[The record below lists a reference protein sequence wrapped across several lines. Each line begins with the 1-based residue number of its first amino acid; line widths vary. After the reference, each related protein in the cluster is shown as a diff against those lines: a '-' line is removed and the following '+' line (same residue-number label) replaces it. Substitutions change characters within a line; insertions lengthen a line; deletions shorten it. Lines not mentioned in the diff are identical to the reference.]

1 MDFRSLVDQVK
12 SAFVIGKG
20 NTYLHGGMP
29 GRQEAQGQYEQ
40 QQNPA
45 AQAAYV
51 QNNQSYQS
59 PYQQPANP
67 YAANQQG
74 YPQTQQPDFYG
85 QTQEAYGYPQQQA
98 AVQGQPWQQASAPVG
113 QQGFSQP
120 YGQTQNQQPE
130 ARQSA
135 GYETQMDPYAQESG
149 RNRRSRQHQETKQ
162 PDPVYAQQQA
172 AAQNIVQFPG
182 AAPQTSQEASSGID
196 AYVINVF
203 NINSCRQAMSCLRRG
218 QCTLIVMD
226 QLVDKAEIRRYVDM
240 LTGACYALNG
250 TMTRLSSKIGFYIMA
265 PAAMTVYTD
274 PTTSNANTPQPR
286 PPQAPLYQG
295 PSAQSYQAGRPAN
308 EFSQQSAYPPA
319 PQMNFAAQQQQQQ
332 QQQAQPR
339 QEVYEQNQQQEY
351 QQPAASA
358 YPPYG
363 DDSQRYAAQ

>member
-1 MDFRSLVDQVK
+1 MDFRSMIDQVK

-40 QQNPA
+40 QQQNPA
-45 AQAAYV
+45 AYA
-51 QNNQSYQS
+51 QNTQGYQS

-67 YAANQQG
+67 YADMQQG
-74 YPQTQQPDFYG
+74 YPQQQQPDYYG
-85 QTQEAYGYPQQQA
+85 QPQDQAQAYGYPQQQA
-98 AVQGQPWQQASAPVG
+98 AAQGHPWQQASAPAG
-113 QQGFSQP
+113 QGYSQP
-120 YGQTQNQQPE
+120 YTQAPSQPE
-130 ARQSA
+130 PKQSS
-135 GYETQMDPYAQESG
+135 GYATQMDPYAQESG

-162 PDPVYAQQQA
+162 PDPQYQQQQQA

-182 AAPQTSQEASSGID
+182 AAPQAAQEAGVID

-274 PTTSNANTPQPR
+274 PTTSNANAPQPR
-286 PPQAPLYQG
+286 PPQSPLYQA
-295 PSAQSYQAGRPAN
+295 PSGQSYQTGRPAG

-319 PQMNFAAQQQQQQ
+319 PQMNFATQQQT
-332 QQQAQPR
+332 QQQAQHR
-339 QEVYEQNQQQEY
+339 QDTYEQSRQPENQQAAA
-351 QQPAASA
+351 PA
-358 YPPYG
+358 YG
-363 DDSQRYAAQ
+363 DDSQRYAL